1 MIKCPL
7 ALNDDIERRSSSSPR
22 SRAQFLTADRPIKRN
37 QQKLR
42 LEISA
47 AKVRLTAL
55 SQKCKK
61 NNYVVICY

>member
-22 SRAQFLTADRPIKRN
+22 SRAQFLTADRPIKRK

-47 AKVRLTAL
+47 AKVG
-55 SQKCKK
+55 SIPQ
-61 NNYVVICY
+61 I